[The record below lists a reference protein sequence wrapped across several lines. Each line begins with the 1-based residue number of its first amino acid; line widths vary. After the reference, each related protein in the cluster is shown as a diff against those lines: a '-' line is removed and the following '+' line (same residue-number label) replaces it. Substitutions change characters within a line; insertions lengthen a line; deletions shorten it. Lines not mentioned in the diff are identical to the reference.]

1 MRAALTVI
9 NVGLSVT
16 HGAAPLASGGG
27 AALAEAPR

>member
-16 HGAAPLASGGG
+16 DGAAPSGGG
-27 AALAEAPR
+27 AAVSEGPR

>member
-16 HGAAPLASGGG
+16 DGAAPPAGGGGG
-27 AALAEAPR
+27 AESEGPR